1 MPGRLLPFFLILL
14 LISCQK
20 TSREKPQDT
29 PPNGQPQVGIPS
41 FSADSA
47 YLFVQQ
53 QVAFGPRVPGT
64 DAHSKTADYLVNR
77 LDAFGGDVIVQE
89 FDQTTYDKTRVR
101 LKNIIATFYPEK
113 KKRILLAAHW
123 DTRPFADED
132 KDNPNRPM
140 DGANDGASG
149 VAVLLEIARALH
161 QAENAPAVGV
171 DLILFDGEDWGER
184 ERRTPLPAG
193 LDSWWCLGSQYWANH
208 KHKPGYSAYYGILLD
223 MVGAEGAQFFR
234 EELSVRYAPSVV
246 EQVWT
251 TAARLGYGRY
261 FVNQI
266 QPEVLDDHK
275 FVTEKGRIPMID
287 IINYDPVMG
296 SFGHFWHTQDDN
308 MDIISKETLK
318 AVGETVLHQVYS
330 EEPGA

>member
-1 MPGRLLPFFLILL
+1 MPGRLLLFFLL
-14 LISCQK
+14 LIVSCQK
-20 TSREKPQDT
+20 SNRDAPRESPQIGQIQLEV
-29 PPNGQPQVGIPS
+29 PP
-41 FSADSA
+41 FSPDSA
-47 YLFVQQ
+47 YHYVAT

-64 DAHSKTADYLVNR
+64 TAHSKAADYLVGR
-77 LDAFGGDVIVQE
+77 FRDFGAEVTVQE
-89 FDQTTYDKTRVR
+89 FDQTTFDNNRVR
-101 LKNIIATFYPEK
+101 LKNIIATFYPDK

-132 KDNPNRPM
+132 KENPNRPM

-149 VAVLLEIARALH
+149 VAVLLEIARALN
-161 QAENAPAVGV
+161 QAENPPSVGI

-184 ERRTPLPAG
+184 DRRTPLPAG
-193 LDSWWCLGSQYWANH
+193 LDSWWCLGSQYWATH

-223 MVGAEGAQFFR
+223 MVGAEGAKFFR
-234 EELSVRYAPSVV
+234 EELSVRYAPTVV
-246 EQVWT
+246 DRVWA

-261 FVNQI
+261 FINQI

-287 IINYDPVMG
+287 IINYDPVIG
-296 SFGHFWHTQDDN
+296 SFGHFWHTQADN

>member
-1 MPGRLLPFFLILL
+1 MPGRLLPFLFILL

-20 TSREKPQDT
+20 SSEKSQDT
-29 PPNGQPQVGIPS
+29 QQNPQTQLEVPPFN
-41 FSADSA
+41 ADSA
-47 YLFVQQ
+47 YNFVEK

-64 DAHSKTADYLVNR
+64 TAHAQTAQYLVDR
-77 LDAFGGDVIVQE
+77 LTAFGADVTVQE
-89 FDQTTYDKTRVR
+89 FDQTTFDNNRVT
-101 LKNIIATFYPEK
+101 LKNIIATFYPDK

-132 KDNPNRPM
+132 EDNPNRPM
-140 DGANDGASG
+140 DGANDGGSG
-149 VAVLLEIARALH
+149 VAVLLEIARSLN
-161 QAENAPAVGV
+161 QAENPPGVGI

-184 ERRTPLPAG
+184 GQRTPLPPG
-193 LDSWWCLGSQYWANH
+193 LDSWWCLGSQYWSAH

-223 MVGAEGAQFFR
+223 MVGAKGSQFFR

-246 EQVWT
+246 ERVWT
-251 TAARLGYGRY
+251 TASQLGHGRY
-261 FVNQI
+261 FVNKI

-275 FVTEKGRIPMID
+275 FITEKGRIPTID
-287 IINYDPVMG
+287 IINYDPVKG
-296 SFGHFWHTQDDN
+296 SFGDFWHTQQDN

>member
-1 MPGRLLPFFLILL
+1 MPGRILIFFLLL
-14 LISCQK
+14 LVSCQK
-20 TSREKPQDT
+20 SSRDKPQQ
-29 PPNGQPQVGIPS
+29 PPQNGQIQVEVPP

-47 YLFVQQ
+47 YHFVEK

-64 DAHSKTADYLVNR
+64 AAHSEAVDYFVTRFAD
-77 LDAFGGDVIVQE
+77 FGADVTVQE
-89 FDQTTYDKTRVR
+89 FDQTTYDNTRVR
-101 LKNIIATFYPEK
+101 LKNIIASFYPEK

-132 KDNPNRPM
+132 KENPNRPL

-149 VAVLLEIARALH
+149 VAVLLEIARALN
-161 QAENAPAVGV
+161 QAENPPSVGV

-193 LDSWWCLGSQYWANH
+193 LDSWWCLGSQYWATH

-234 EELSVRYAPSVV
+234 EELSMRYAPTVV
-246 EQVWT
+246 DRVWA
-251 TAARLGYGRY
+251 TAARLGHGRF

-275 FVTEKGRIPMID
+275 FVTEIGRIPMID
-287 IINYDPVMG
+287 IINYDPVIG
-296 SFGHFWHTQDDN
+296 SFGPFWHTQADN

>member
-1 MPGRLLPFFLILL
+1 MAGRLLPFFLLL
-14 LISCQK
+14 LLVSCQK
-20 TSREKPQDT
+20 TREKPEDT
-29 PPNGQPQVGIPS
+29 EQNRRTEVEVPPFN
-41 FSADSA
+41 ADSA
-47 YLFVQQ
+47 YLMVQR

-64 DAHSKTADYLVNR
+64 EAHDQAADYFVTR
-77 LDAFGGDVIVQE
+77 LEALGAAVTVQE
-89 FDQTTYDKTRVR
+89 FEQTTYDGNRVR
-101 LKNIIATFYPEK
+101 LKNIIASFYPEK
-113 KKRILLAAHW
+113 QRRILLAAHW

-132 KDNPNRPM
+132 KENPNGPM

-149 VAVLLEIARALH
+149 VAVLLEIARALN
-161 QAENAPAVGV
+161 QAENPPAVGI

-193 LDSWWCLGSQYWANH
+193 LDSWWCLGSQYWATH
-208 KHKPGYSAYYGILLD
+208 KHQPGYSAYYGILLD

-234 EELSVRYAPSVV
+234 EELSVRYAPTVV
-246 EQVWT
+246 DRVWT

-287 IINYDPVMG
+287 IINYDPVLG
-296 SFGHFWHTQDDN
+296 SFGRFWHTQDDN

-330 EEPGA
+330 EEPAA

>member
-1 MPGRLLPFFLILL
+1 MAGRLLPFFLLL
-14 LISCQK
+14 LLVSCQK
-20 TSREKPQDT
+20 TREKPEDT
-29 PPNGQPQVGIPS
+29 EQNGRTEVEVPPFN
-41 FSADSA
+41 ADSA
-47 YLFVQQ
+47 YLMVQR

-64 DAHSKTADYLVNR
+64 EAHDQAADYFVTR
-77 LDAFGGDVIVQE
+77 LEALGAAVTVQE
-89 FDQTTYDKTRVR
+89 FEQTTYDGNRVR
-101 LKNIIATFYPEK
+101 LKNIIASFYPEK
-113 KKRILLAAHW
+113 QRRILLAAHW

-132 KDNPNRPM
+132 KENPNGPM

-149 VAVLLEIARALH
+149 VAVLLEIARALN
-161 QAENAPAVGV
+161 QAENPPAVGI

-193 LDSWWCLGSQYWANH
+193 LDSWWCLGSQYWATH
-208 KHKPGYSAYYGILLD
+208 KHQPGYSAYYGILLD

-234 EELSVRYAPSVV
+234 EELSVRYAPTVV
-246 EQVWT
+246 DRVWT

-287 IINYDPVMG
+287 IINYDPVLG
-296 SFGHFWHTQDDN
+296 SFGRFWHTQDDN

-330 EEPGA
+330 EEPAA